1 MELFYSPN
9 SPYARKARI
18 IIQELDL
25 EPRVKQTAVAL
36 PADARLRAIN
46 PLGKIPALLLDD
58 GSVIYDSP
66 VICEYL
72 DDLGQGKFFPR
83 AGFFREAQGRWRALT
98 LQALGD
104 GLADAVVRRTQEMR
118 LDDDKRSAEVIR
130 RQTTAIEAA
139 FAVADRAVPKFP
151 AEPTIGEIAIACA
164 IGYLDLRAPF
174 DGWRERYPQL
184 AQWLEIFSQRP
195 SAQATKPPA

>member
-36 PADARLRAIN
+36 PADAKLRAIN